1 MISQM
6 GKRQYTQV
14 RRAQQQAET
23 RERIIEA
30 AMALHE
36 EAGPRETTISAIAA
50 RAGVQRLT
58 VYRHFPDQ
66 PAIFEVCTSRWL
78 QANPLP
84 SPTLWQTIA
93 DPLERT
99 RAALMCL
106 YGYYRRTARMWA
118 VSHRDEPDVDALREP
133 MAQFRQYLSG
143 IRDRLVDVF
152 PLGPDDQGPLAAV
165 LGHCLEFTTW
175 QSLAARE
182 LEDRDMAHL
191 AVQWAR
197 AVAVPA
203 PD

>member
-1 MISQM
+1 M

-30 AMALHE
+30 AMALLE
-36 EAGPRETTISAIAA
+36 EAGPREATISAIAA

-58 VYRHFPDQ
+58 VYRHFHDQ
-66 PAIFEVCTSRWL
+66 PALFEVCLSRWL
-78 QANPLP
+78 QANPFP

-93 DPLERT
+93 DPVERT
-99 RAALMCL
+99 RRALLYL
-106 YGYYRRTARMWA
+106 YGYYRRTASMWA
-118 VSHRDEPDVDALREP
+118 VSHRDEPDVEALREP
-133 MAQFRQYLSG
+133 MARFRQYLSR
-143 IRDRLVDVF
+143 IRDHLVDVF
-152 PLGPDDQGPLAAV
+152 PLGPEDQGRLAVV

-175 QSLAARE
+175 QSLSGRG
-182 LEDRDMAHL
+182 LEDNDMAHL